1 MQDVDYEQ
9 VRNYVQGR
17 KENRESQIDD
27 LNFNIQGSTA
37 AVTFNETATRKYA
50 KFGGIGVQIAVDNQ
64 VIRVVRPS
72 PKLPAFEAG
81 IQAGDFIIRIDD
93 VEVNIS
99 EESGKTFHDYL
110 NRVKGEIGTSVTLT
124 IQRGKG
130 ENQKIFDVAI
140 TRKEITLRSREK
152 RTAVSQVWTH
162 TDGKWLRLHEQ
173 MTPLTGDLM
182 AMISR
187 FIEDVW
193 NKGNLGPLVVC
204 ALTR

>member
-1 MQDVDYEQ
+1 M
-9 VRNYVQGR
+9 
-17 KENRESQIDD
+17 
-27 LNFNIQGSTA
+27 
-37 AVTFNETATRKYA
+37 
-50 KFGGIGVQIAVDNQ
+50 
-64 VIRVVRPS
+64 RPS

-81 IQAGDFIIRIDD
+81 IQAGDFIIRIDG

-99 EESGKTFHDYL
+99 EESGKTFRDYL

-140 TRKEITLRSREK
+140 TRKEITPRSRKK
-152 RTAVSQVWTH
+152 RTAVPQVWTH

-173 MTPLTGDLM
+173 ITPLTGDLM

-187 FIEDVW
+187 FIEEVW
-193 NKGNLGPLVVC
+193 NKGNLGSLVVC